1 MMNIKEIYESPEME
15 VVSFDSE
22 DIITTSI
29 EPEDNETKFMPW

>member
-1 MMNIKEIYESPEME
+1 MTNIKEIYESPEIE

-29 EPEDNETKFMPW
+29 VRGENEIEFKPW

>member
-1 MMNIKEIYESPEME
+1 MMNMKEIYESPEME

-29 EPEDNETKFMPW
+29 IGDDNEIKYQPW